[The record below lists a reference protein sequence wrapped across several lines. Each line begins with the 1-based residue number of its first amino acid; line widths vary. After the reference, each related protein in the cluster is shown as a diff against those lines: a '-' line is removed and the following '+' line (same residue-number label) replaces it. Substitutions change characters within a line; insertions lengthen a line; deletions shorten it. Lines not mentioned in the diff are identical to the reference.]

1 MSRPLRRRRALTIL
15 EILFSLVIFGMIMG
29 LVARNMRFA
38 NLSMKLQDRL
48 DVLQRLRLAEL
59 RVRDALQTGTAVLYP
74 PAEDPAAPSPD
85 ARTALVFTGPVNGLR
100 ILYLDGAGVLK
111 LQSRELDADGV
122 VQTEQVELAKGIA
135 TFEVRQPWPGQTE
148 CRVAADSEE
157 HGRVSVVFSG
167 HVGNNFLGEG
177 EPP

>member
-1 MSRPLRRRRALTIL
+1 MILVRRRRAATIL
-15 EILFSLVIFGMIMG
+15 EILFAMVLFGMI
-29 LVARNMRFA
+29 LALLARNLRFA

-59 RVRDALQTGTAVLYP
+59 RVRDALQTGTAILF
-74 PAEDPAAPSPD
+74 PAAEELTGPASDP
-85 ARTALVFTGPVNGLR
+85 RSALVFTGPVNGLR
-100 ILYLDGAGVLK
+100 VVYLDGDGVLK
-111 LQSRELDADGV
+111 LQSRVIDADGV
-122 VQTEQVELAKGIA
+122 VQTKQHELAKGIA
-135 TFEVRQPWPGQTE
+135 TFEVRHPLPGQAE
-148 CRVAADSEE
+148 CRVAAESAE

>member
-1 MSRPLRRRRALTIL
+1 MRVTRFRRGATIL
-15 EILFSLVIFGMIMG
+15 EMLFALVLFGLILAL
-29 LVARNMRFA
+29 LARNLRFA

-59 RVRDALQTGTAVLYP
+59 RVRDALQTGTSILYP
-74 PAEDPAAPSPD
+74 APEDPASPSPD
-85 ARTALVFTGPVNGLR
+85 PRTALVFTGPLNGLR
-100 ILYLDGAGVLK
+100 IVYLDPDGVLK
-111 LQSRELDADGV
+111 LQSRVLDAAGTV
-122 VQTEQVELAKGIA
+122 ETEQVDLAKGIA
-135 TFEVRQPWPGQTE
+135 TFEVRHPLPGQAE
-148 CRVAADSEE
+148 CRVSADSEE